1 MATCKDFVE
10 IPVPHG
16 DLIDRDDLIE
26 RLNLFKEEIGPSAYG
41 LIREIIMGTGVIVER
56 RGR

>member
-26 RLNLFKEEIGPSAYG
+26 RLNLFKEEIGSSAYG
-41 LIREIIMGTGVIVER
+41 FIREIIMGTGVIVER
-56 RGR
+56 RER